1 MGNRQEVIA
10 VGSYVHVCNRG
21 VRKMPIC
28 RQRSD
33 LWRLWFNLFYL
44 NSVHVPENWTREL
57 EERDKDAI
65 TRFVWLPEWGEKV
78 PLVSILAY
86 TIMPN
91 HFHLILK
98 EEKERG
104 ISRFLHKF
112 SMGYAKFLNI
122 KYKESGSVFQGRF
135 RSKTATDDAYLR
147 YVIAYVMVKNPLEL
161 QGGGLKAAV
170 HDFERAWR
178 IAVKYPFSSL
188 ADYVGGRKVP
198 ILRMNTLNDFF
209 ASPSAFKSFARDCIL
224 GMKLDDKDLNL

>member
-10 VGSYVHVCNRG
+10 IGSYVHVCNRG
-21 VRKMPIC
+21 VRKMPIY

-57 EERDKDAI
+57 EEHDKDAMK
-65 TRFVWLPEWGEKV
+65 RFVWLPEWGEKV
-78 PLVSILAY
+78 SLVSILAY

-98 EEKERG
+98 EKKERG

-122 KYKESGSVFQGRF
+122 KYKESGSLFQGRF

-147 YVIAYVMVKNPLEL
+147 YVIAYVMVKNPMEL
-161 QGGGLKAAV
+161 QSGGLKAAV
-170 HDFERAWR
+170 KDFEKMWSSS
-178 IAVKYPFSSL
+178 VEYPFSSL
-188 ADYVGGRKVP
+188 ADYVGRRKVP
-198 ILRMNTLNDFF
+198 ILEKGLLDEIFD
-209 ASPSAFKSFARDCIL
+209 SPGAFKSFSRDCIL
-224 GMKLDDKDLNL
+224 GMKLDDKEFDL